1 MKIRK
6 SSVMIIILLLML
18 FEIFLFPVKFYNYA
32 SYVLA
37 LVLFIYVIKIGGQFR
52 SMWYV
57 FLFPIAILLSTYTN
71 YGYGS
76 RVLFFAMI
84 YGLMIVDVFYII
96 ADYIKKESYSRLLDI
111 LRSFFLSI
119 MILNDMFCILGIK
132 FYGKYY
138 LIGSKFRVVYIHCL
152 VIVLL
157 YSKIRGL
164 RKVKLSGLAIYSI
177 IISQI
182 VDCSTGVVAVLVV
195 WGMLMIKDILI
206 ERISGVK
213 FIAILW
219 GGITLIYVSLNTVLQ
234 IPSIQ
239 YFITKI
245 LGEDSSLTGRTRI
258 YAYLTE
264 IILKNP
270 IWGYGH
276 LNTIVEK
283 IVGFGN
289 AQNGTIKFLIDYGA
303 IGLCAFIALVVI
315 SFYRLGKTSR
325 SVKEKAYS
333 FVVLITT
340 LFICSI
346 VEVSFNAYMYL
357 ALAVIAGLSINA
369 TKEGSDE

>member
-1 MKIRK
+1 
-6 SSVMIIILLLML
+6 
-18 FEIFLFPVKFYNYA
+18 
-32 SYVLA
+32 
-37 LVLFIYVIKIGGQFR
+37 
-52 SMWYV
+52 
-57 FLFPIAILLSTYTN
+57 
-71 YGYGS
+71 
-76 RVLFFAMI
+76 
-84 YGLMIVDVFYII
+84 
-96 ADYIKKESYSRLLDI
+96 
-111 LRSFFLSI
+111 
-119 MILNDMFCILGIK
+119 
-132 FYGKYY
+132 
-138 LIGSKFRVVYIHCL
+138 
-152 VIVLL
+152 
-157 YSKIRGL
+157 
-164 RKVKLSGLAIYSI
+164 
-177 IISQI
+177 
-182 VDCSTGVVAVLVV
+182 
-195 WGMLMIKDILI
+195 MIKDILI

-276 LNTIVEK
+276 QNTIVEK

-315 SFYRLGKTSR
+315 TFYRLGKTSR

-357 ALAVIAGLSINA
+357 ALAVIAGLSIA
-369 TKEGSDE
+369 TKEVGDG